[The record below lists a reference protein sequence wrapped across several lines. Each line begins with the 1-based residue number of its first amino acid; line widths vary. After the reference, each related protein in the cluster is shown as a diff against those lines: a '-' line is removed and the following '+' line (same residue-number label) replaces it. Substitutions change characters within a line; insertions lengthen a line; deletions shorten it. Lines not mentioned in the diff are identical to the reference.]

1 MEKKWRCT
9 VCGYVHTGD
18 NPPERCP
25 LCKAPASKFV
35 EIKEEA
41 GEISWADG
49 HTLGVAKG
57 CDKEI
62 WEGLQTH
69 FAGEC
74 SEVGMY
80 IAMSRQAD
88 REGYPE
94 IAEAYRRIAYEEA
107 DHAARFAELL
117 GEVVWDTKTN
127 LEKRMHAEMP
137 APTRNA
143 SPPAPRNS
151 TTTPSMT
158 QFTRCA
164 RTRPV
169 TDRHSRDSIGDSS
182 ETRSNYSTII
192 TALFQARV
200 L

>member
-18 NPPERCP
+18 NPPEKCP

-35 EIKEEA
+35 EIKENA

-57 CDKEI
+57 CDQEI
-62 WEGLQTH
+62 WEGLQAH

-127 LEKRMHAEMP
+127 LEKRMHAE
-137 APTRNA
+137 ADA
-143 SPPAPRNS
+143 CADKKPPPRQSSSTSTPS
-151 TTTPSMT
+151 TTPC
-158 QFTRCA
+158 TRCA
-164 RTRPV
+164 RTRRV
-169 TDRHSRDSIGDSS
+169 TARPSRVSTRDSSGR
-182 ETRSNYSTII
+182 RSN
-192 TALFQARV
+192 
-200 L
+200 

>member
-18 NPPERCP
+18 NPPEKCP

-35 EIKEEA
+35 EIKEDA
-41 GEISWADG
+41 NEISWADG

-57 CDKEI
+57 CDQEI

-107 DHAARFAELL
+107 DHAAKFAELL

-127 LEKRMHAEMP
+127 LEKRMHAEADACADKKRIATKAKQLNLDASRPGLRGSVQEILRREEVMP
-137 APTRNA
+137 
-143 SPPAPRNS
+143 
-151 TTTPSMT
+151 
-158 QFTRCA
+158 
-164 RTRPV
+164 V
-169 TDRHSRDSIGDSS
+169 Y
-182 ETRSNYSTII
+182 YSTSI

>member
-41 GEISWADG
+41 NEISWADG

-107 DHAARFAELL
+107 DHAAKFAELL

-127 LEKRMHAEMP
+127 LEKRMHAE
-137 APTRNA
+137 ADACADKKR
-143 SPPAPRNS
+143 S
-151 TTTPSMT
+151 TTPFM
-158 QFTRCA
+158 RCA

-169 TDRHSRDSIGDSS
+169 TDRLSRDSTRDSS
-182 ETRSNYSTII
+182 GRRSNYSTII